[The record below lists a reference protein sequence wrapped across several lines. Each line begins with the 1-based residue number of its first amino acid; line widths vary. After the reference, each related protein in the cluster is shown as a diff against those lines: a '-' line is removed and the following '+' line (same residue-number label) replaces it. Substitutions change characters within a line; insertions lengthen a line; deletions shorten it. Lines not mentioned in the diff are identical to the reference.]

1 MRVAYNADA
10 SVPFDDFAG
19 LEPWVLDAATSAV
32 SAPHEAASAPPETDP
47 LREEI
52 RKVILEELK
61 ELTRQ

>member
-1 MRVAYNADA
+1 MPGER
-10 SVPFDDFAG
+10 
-19 LEPWVLDAATSAV
+19 T
-32 SAPHEAASAPPETDP
+32 APAPENDL

>member
-10 SVPFDDFAG
+10 SVPFDDFTG
-19 LEPWVLDAATSAV
+19 LEPWVLDAAASAV
-32 SAPHEAASAPPETDP
+32 SAPNEALSAPPETDL